1 MTWRNGI
8 AGLVYLAIAS
18 SGAVQAQT
26 RAPAPV
32 AAPAAR
38 PAEEPVVKAYGFPA
52 EHLTAVY
59 DDLSRDF
66 GEEPNTK
73 LAIDRRASQVLVVAP
88 PSVQVRVAQKL
99 AAQAKT
105 PRPAQAPAAA
115 PPRIPAAGSEAIAV
129 DAKLWPSLAAS
140 LEQIWHKSLS
150 KPTSKFGDV
159 ERYNIQ
165 FQRGGEV
172 ELEYNAKAATL
183 LVNGQEPHA
192 SQATRLIGALLAAP
206 STDGTRTTVVPV
218 VKSPPDK
225 LRTALT
231 AYQTGAAPVADGI
244 AAVRRNPR
252 SDVAGPRLAGL
263 FQQPNEDEEQ
273 EDEAQP
279 GDINFQAPGD
289 QQPDN
294 QQPGE
299 EQMPGD
305 EQPPPENLQ
314 QAEEDL
320 AALLGQVRI
329 EYIEG
334 MDAIIITGRQADV
347 EKVQR
352 IIDEIERLA
361 LETVPI
367 VEVYPLAN
375 ADSEA
380 VGTMVTQ
387 LYNTMLQPRQGQV
400 SITPLVKPNALLLI
414 GRAES
419 VQSAKDLIAKL
430 DQPVMPN
437 TQFEIFR
444 LRYASATEV
453 QTLITEFYQ
462 QRGAAGGQQ
471 QGATGQTPPGL
482 ATRVVVTADFRTN
495 SLLVQA
501 APRDMAEVSALIQR
515 MDDPTSAAENEL
527 RVVPLKNTIAEEMA
541 QVLQS
546 ALTASLTTQNQGG
559 GGQGGGQGFGGGGGG
574 GQFGQ
579 GGQGGG
585 QSGARTQQL
594 KSTALRF
601 MAIDREG
608 RRQLQSG
615 VLSDVRIT
623 AEPRSNALLISAPST
638 SMELLE
644 ALIQQLDQP
653 PAAAAQVKVFTII
666 RGDAAALADLLQGL
680 FGQTGAG
687 GGQGRGGQQQQQRL
701 VVGAG
706 GEGGVLPIRFSVDTR
721 TNSIIAAGSDSDLRV
736 VEAILLRLDE
746 SDLRQRETQVYRL
759 RNAPA
764 EAIAASVNEFLRTE
778 QETRELVSGAST
790 AFEQIEREVVVVPE
804 IVSNSLI
811 VSATPRF
818 FPEVKRLVEQLDAR
832 PPMVMIQV
840 LIGEV
845 ALNNTDEF
853 GVELGLQD
861 SLLFDRSLLENIT
874 NITQTSQTST
884 PAGVVTSN
892 VTQLQTATL
901 TPGFLFNNQSLG
913 NAVSSSALRNSNK
926 VGGQALSSFS
936 MNRQNNDLGF
946 GGLVLSASSES
957 VSILIRALQ
966 ESRRLDVLSRPQI
979 MTLDNQSA
987 YVQVG
992 ERVPTITGTQLN
1004 ETGQV
1009 NNVTL
1014 EDVGLILGVTPR
1026 ISPDNLVVMEV
1037 DAQKSALG
1045 PEAEGIP
1052 VSISATGEVIRQPR
1066 IDITQAQTT
1075 VSALSGQTIVIGG
1088 LITNRRAQ
1096 VHRRIPVLASIPIV
1110 GNLFRY
1116 DSVANEKTELLI
1128 ILTPHVVRTKEDAE
1142 MVKQVEAARMNWCL
1156 ADVRKIHGYS
1166 GLRGRDADWEE
1177 GEVMTVYPDQDPTG
1191 AQAATPGQLPAM
1203 QGEPTLAPPGQP
1215 GQMSAPV
1222 LGPVEGGMPSGV
1234 QPQANQIQ
1242 LKPMPDPNMQGP
1254 ADARRQA
1261 PGQPQV
1267 QPVVYQAAPPQQ
1279 QQPMRQQQ
1287 PPRLQQPPQLQQPP
1301 VQQPVRN

>member
-1 MTWRNGI
+1 MTWRNGF

-18 SGAVQAQT
+18 AGAAHGQT
-26 RAPAPV
+26 RAPAPT
-32 AAPAAR
+32 AAR
-38 PAEEPVVKAYGFPA
+38 AAEEPVVKAYSFSA
-52 EHLTAVY
+52 EQLNAAY
-59 DDLSRDF
+59 DELSREF
-66 GEEPNTK
+66 GDEPQTK
-73 LAIDRRASQVLVVAP
+73 LAIDQRASQVLVVAP
-88 PSVQVRVAQKL
+88 PSVHARVAQKL
-99 AAQAKT
+99 SA
-105 PRPAQAPAAA
+105 PRAPRVPREAPAA
-115 PPRIPAAGSEAIAV
+115 PPRLQAAGGEAIVV

-140 LEQIWHKSLS
+140 LEQIWRRPLS
-150 KPTSKFGDV
+150 KPTSKIGDIA
-159 ERYNIQ
+159 RYNVQ

-172 ELEYNAKAATL
+172 ELEYNARTGAL
-183 LVNGQEPHA
+183 LVNGPEPHA
-192 SQATRLIGALLAAP
+192 SQATRLIEALLAAP
-206 STDGTRTTVVPV
+206 AEDGTRTTVVPV

-225 LRTALT
+225 LRAALT
-231 AYQTGAAPVADGI
+231 AYQSGAAPVADGA
-244 AAVRRNPR
+244 AAVRRTPR
-252 SDVAGPRLAGL
+252 GEAFGPRLAGL
-263 FQQPNEDEEQ
+263 FQQPDNQDEQQEEDE
-273 EDEAQP
+273 QP
-279 GDINFQAPGD
+279 GDENQPPADEQPG
-289 QQPDN
+289 QP

-299 EQMPGD
+299 EQ
-305 EQPPPENLQ
+305 QPPADDLPQ
-314 QAEEDL
+314 TADDL

-352 IIDEIERLA
+352 IIDQIERLA

-367 VEVYPLAN
+367 VEVYPLQYAN
-375 ADSEA
+375 SEA
-380 VGTMVTQ
+380 VGAMVTQ

-414 GRAES
+414 GREES
-419 VQSAKDLIAKL
+419 VKSAKDLIAKL
-430 DQPVMPN
+430 DQPVDPQK
-437 TQFEIFR
+437 QFEIFR

-453 QTLITEFYQ
+453 QTLINQFYV
-462 QRGAAGGQQ
+462 QRGAGGQQ
-471 QGATGQTPPGL
+471 QQADGQEGPGL
-482 ATRVVVTADFRTN
+482 ATRVIATADFRTN

-501 APRDMAEVSALIQR
+501 SPRDMAEVAALIQR

-527 RVVPLKNTIAEEMA
+527 RVVPLKNTLAEEMA

-546 ALTASLTTQNQGG
+546 ALTASLTTQGQGR
-559 GGQGGGQGFGGGGGG
+559 GGQGGNQFQGFDGGG

-579 GGQGGG
+579 GQGGQGQTG
-585 QSGARTQQL
+585 SRTQQL

-623 AEPRSNALLISAPST
+623 AEPRSNALLISAPSA

-644 ALIQQLDQP
+644 ALIKQLDQP
-653 PAAAAQVKVFTII
+653 PAAAAQVKVFTIV
-666 RGDAAALADLLQGL
+666 RGDASALAELLQGL
-680 FGQTGAG
+680 FGQTGTAAG
-687 GGQGRGGQQQQQRL
+687 GRGGQQQQQQRL
-701 VVGAG
+701 VIGAG

-764 EAIAASVNEFLRTE
+764 ESIAASVNEFLRTE
-778 QETRELVSGAST
+778 QETRQLTPGAAT

-811 VSATPRF
+811 VSATPRY
-818 FPEVKRLVEQLDAR
+818 FPEIKRLVEQLDAR

-874 NITQTSQTST
+874 NITNSTQTST
-884 PAGVVTSN
+884 PAGVVTN
-892 VTQLQTATL
+892 TTTQLQTATL
-901 TPGFLFNNQSLG
+901 TPGFLFNNQALG
-913 NAVSSSALRNSNK
+913 NAVSSTALRNSNK
-926 VGGQALSSFS
+926 VGGQALSNFS

-957 VSILIRALQ
+957 VSLLIRALQ

-992 ERVPTITGTQLN
+992 ERVPTITGTQIN
-1004 ETGQV
+1004 QTGQV
-1009 NNVTL
+1009 NNITL

-1075 VSALSGQTIVIGG
+1075 VSALTGQTIVIGG

-1128 ILTPHVVRTKEDAE
+1128 ILTPHIVRTKEDAE
-1142 MVKQVEAARMNWCL
+1142 LLKQVEAARMNWCL
-1156 ADVRKIHGYS
+1156 ADVRKIHGYG

-1177 GEVMTVYPDQDPTG
+1177 DEVVTVYPDQNPAG
-1191 AQAATPGQLPAM
+1191 LPATPPNEMAPMPG
-1203 QGEPTLAPPGQP
+1203 GVPTLAPPSQP
-1215 GQMSAPV
+1215 AQGPSPA
-1222 LGPVEGGMPSGV
+1222 LGSPEGAMPPGA
-1234 QPQANQIQ
+1234 QPQANQIR
-1242 LKPMPDPNMQGP
+1242 LRPTPDPNMQRP
-1254 ADARRQA
+1254 ADARRLP

-1267 QPVVYQAAPPQQ
+1267 QPVVYQASAPPARPQQ
-1279 QQPMRQQQ
+1279 RPSPAPQQA
-1287 PPRLQQPPQLQQPP
+1287 
-1301 VQQPVRN
+1301 RN

>member
-8 AGLVYLAIAS
+8 AGLAVLWAIAD
-18 SGAVQAQT
+18 GAAQAQN
-26 RAPAPV
+26 RAPAPP
-32 AAPAAR
+32 APRA
-38 PAEEPVVKAYGFPA
+38 AEEAVVHAYPFPPA
-52 EHLTAVY
+52 QLAAAY
-59 DDLSRDF
+59 DQLSREF
-66 GEEPNTK
+66 GAEPNTK
-73 LAIDRRASQVLVVAP
+73 LALDRRASQVLVVAP
-88 PSVQVRVAQKL
+88 PSVQARVTRKVNAL
-99 AAQAKT
+99 AA
-105 PRPAQAPAAA
+105 PAEAEAQAA
-115 PPRIPAAGSEAIAV
+115 PPRLQPAESGAEPIAV
-129 DAKLWPSLAAS
+129 EAKLWPSLMTS
-140 LEQIWHKSLS
+140 LGQIWRQPLS
-150 KPTSKFGDV
+150 KPTAKIGDV
-159 ERYNIQ
+159 SRYSVR
-165 FQRGGEV
+165 FHRGGEI
-172 ELEYNAKAATL
+172 ELEYNARTETL
-183 LVNGQEPHA
+183 SVNGQEPFA
-192 SQATRLIGALLAAP
+192 AQTTRLIQALLAAP
-206 STDGTRTTVVPV
+206 SDDGTRTTVVPV

-225 LRTALT
+225 LRIALA
-231 AYQTGAAPVADGI
+231 AYQSGAAPVADGN
-244 AAVRRNPR
+244 AAVRRTPR
-252 SDVAGPRLAGL
+252 GDALGPRLAGL
-263 FQQPNEDEEQ
+263 FQQPGDENQPLE
-273 EDEAQP
+273 EEQP
-279 GDINFQAPGD
+279 GDENLQ
-289 QQPDN
+289 
-294 QQPGE
+294 
-299 EQMPGD
+299 PGD
-305 EQPPPENLQ
+305 EQPGQPGQTGDAQQPPADDLPQ
-314 QAEEDL
+314 TEEDL

-352 IIDEIERLA
+352 IIDRIEQLA

-367 VEVYPLAN
+367 VEVYPLQHAN
-375 ADSEA
+375 SEA
-380 VGTMVTQ
+380 VGAMVTQ

-400 SITPLVKPNALLLI
+400 SITALVKPNALLLI
-414 GRAES
+414 GRDES
-419 VQSAKDLIAKL
+419 VKSAKDLIAKL
-430 DQPVMPN
+430 DQPLDPQK
-437 TQFEIFR
+437 QFEIFR

-462 QRGAAGGQQ
+462 QRDAQGGQGQGAAGNAQAG
-471 QGATGQTPPGL
+471 PGL
-482 ATRVVVTADFRTN
+482 ATRIIATADFRTN

-501 APRDMAEVSALIQR
+501 APRDMMEIAALIQR

-527 RVVPLKNTIAEEMA
+527 RVVPLKNTLAEEMQ
-541 QVLQS
+541 QVLQN
-546 ALTASLTTQNQGG
+546 ALSSSQTSQGRT
-559 GGQGGGQGFGGGGGG
+559 
-574 GQFGQ
+574 GQ
-579 GGQGGG
+579 GGQGGQGFQDFGGG
-585 QSGARTQQL
+585 QQFNQGGQGGGGTRTQQL

-623 AEPRSNALLISAPST
+623 AEPRSNALLISAPSA

-653 PAAAAQVKVFTII
+653 PAAAAQVKVFTIM
-666 RGDAAALADLLQGL
+666 RGDAAALAELLQGL
-680 FGQTGAG
+680 FGQAAG
-687 GGQGRGGQQQQQRL
+687 GGGGRGGQQQQQRL

-706 GEGGVLPIRFSVDTR
+706 GEGGGVLPVRFSVDTR

-759 RNAPA
+759 SNAPA
-764 EAIAASVNEFLRTE
+764 ESIAAAVNEFLRTE
-778 QETRELVSGAST
+778 QETRELVTGAAT

-818 FPEVKRLVEQLDAR
+818 FPEIERLVKQLDAR

-840 LIGEV
+840 LLGEV

-861 SLLFDRSLLENIT
+861 SLLFDRSLLENIS
-874 NITQTSQTST
+874 NIQQTTQTST
-884 PAGVVTSN
+884 PAGVVTN
-892 VTQLQTATL
+892 TQTVLQTATR
-901 TPGFLFNNQSLG
+901 TPGFLFNNQDLG

-926 VGGQALSSFS
+926 VGGQALSNFS

-957 VSILIRALQ
+957 VSLLIRALQ

-992 ERVPTITGTQLN
+992 ERVPTITGTQIN
-1004 ETGQV
+1004 QTGQV

-1128 ILTPHVVRTKEDAE
+1128 ILTPHIVRTKEDAE
-1142 MVKQVEAARMNWCL
+1142 MLKQVEAARMNWCL
-1156 ADVRKIHGYS
+1156 ADVRKIHGY
-1166 GLRGRDADWEE
+1166 GGMRGRSDDWEE
-1177 GEVMTVYPDQDPTG
+1177 GEVMTVYPDQNPAGIPVTP
-1191 AQAATPGQLPAM
+1191 ATELPAA
-1203 QGEPTLAPPGQP
+1203 QGEPTLAPPGQA
-1215 GQMSAPV
+1215 APM
-1222 LGPVEGGMPSGV
+1222 LGPPDGSLPNGV
-1234 QPQANQIQ
+1234 LPQANQLQ
-1242 LKPMPDPNMQGP
+1242 LRPMPDPNLQRP
-1254 ADARRQA
+1254 ADARAQQPA
-1261 PGQPQV
+1261 PRQV
-1267 QPVVYQAAPPQQ
+1267 QPVVYQAAPQQPRQLQTSNAQPPRAMNAPAPQQ
-1279 QQPMRQQQ
+1279 QQQQQQ
-1287 PPRLQQPPQLQQPP
+1287 PQQQSQPQ
-1301 VQQPVRN
+1301 RGDR